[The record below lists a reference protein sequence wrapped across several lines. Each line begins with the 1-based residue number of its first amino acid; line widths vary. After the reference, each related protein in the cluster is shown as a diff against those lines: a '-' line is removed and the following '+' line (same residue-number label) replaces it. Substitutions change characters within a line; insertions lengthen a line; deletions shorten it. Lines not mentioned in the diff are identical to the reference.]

1 MIRSLLGRLGRP
13 ATGSRRSGRIAQ
25 PDVGQMVLLPDALGR
40 LRETYVIDLFVDP
53 AGLPHYVLWFEH
65 YRARRT
71 LSWAEIERR
80 LSGVPE

>member
-1 MIRSLLGRLGRP
+1 
-13 ATGSRRSGRIAQ
+13 
-25 PDVGQMVLLPDALGR
+25 MVLLPDALGR